1 MTCKYC
7 GDHNEECLCDIE
19 CDNDYIDYLINKQI
33 EEKEKNNDNKRYNCM

>member
-19 CDNDYIDYLINKQI
+19 CD
-33 EEKEKNNDNKRYNCM
+33 KNNDNKRYNCM